1 MIHFPI
7 QCHLVV
13 TSAELSILSVFL
25 NVKLDSKHARRGEF
39 GTGTF
44 NRPLR
49 DVDVWPSAKCLEL
62 LYRKFESAPQKVL
75 EKTIL
80 ESYYKIRALN
90 CAPSFSMYDI
100 RATGGWRSSGPRAW
114 LSANCHRLS
123 LEEKV
128 RMTTCRLR
136 ETLGYQEIVWPGA
149 VFPPSCSPLF
159 SASEADIWI
168 QRYPLDR
175 VTRILA

>member
-100 RATGGWRSSGPRAW
+100 RVLGPSG
-114 LSANCHRLS
+114 LVVSQL
-123 LEEKV
+123 
-128 RMTTCRLR
+128 
-136 ETLGYQEIVWPGA
+136 
-149 VFPPSCSPLF
+149 SPLVIGRKGPHDNMPVKGNTWIPGDRLARCSLSTQLLSPIF
-159 SASEADIWI
+159 SF
-168 QRYPLDR
+168 
-175 VTRILA
+175 